1 MRKILSNLLTANV
14 DATGRECIVLPL
26 DVFEISGPNGIHNYI
41 VSQVTGSNIYSAPEE
56 SEHGVISLAMAA
68 RATLDVSQGV
78 AYLHSCGIGHGGKSI
93 SGPRLII
100 CPADSY
106 FTGFA
111 YWQYTTPFTPVGN
124 LDRGADT

>member
-68 RATLDVSQGV
+68 RATLDV
-78 AYLHSCGIGHGGKSI
+78 
-93 SGPRLII
+93 
-100 CPADSY
+100 
-106 FTGFA
+106 FTRRCLSA
-111 YWQYTTPFTPVGN
+111 
-124 LDRGADT
+124 